1 MKSTFMQPGLTKLVR
16 RGLGRRTPRD
26 EQGVVIVWTALLM
39 VVILGFTAWSVDFS
53 HGKRDGA
60 RLQKAADAAALA
72 GAVFMPENLNGIAF
86 STAREVA
93 TKNGY
98 TDGVN
103 GATVAVAPGQQP
115 NQLKVTITEAMPN
128 DFGSAI
134 GVSTSH
140 IARTGVAEYQRPV
153 SMGSPIN
160 QFGNDPTI
168 GAVSHGSTRYPDFWT
183 NVFGPSSNKGK
194 GDAIQ
199 STICDGADNCK
210 GSNSDYDPN
219 GYFYGVDVQ
228 SSGSPLTVQ
237 AFDPEFAHVGDNCG
251 DNDNGS
257 NLKGA
262 SILPANFNPLFAVPD
277 SATRYSPAADSPY
290 CTGDMYYTEGNNVLP
305 WTVYK
310 LRAPDLTP
318 ADPTDNPV
326 VCSIE
331 FPGFKG
337 DLATAL
343 TQTTAQAGAPDLFVK
358 YFRQWYTLCTV
369 NNPTVG
375 TYFLQI
381 ETSTKIDGSAAPFG
395 GGANRLALRAGLG
408 GNMQTGSVR
417 IFGSG
422 RIGIYANSPAANTT
436 FYLARVLPGAQ
447 GRTLV
452 LSFFD
457 VGDAAQAGAITVLP
471 PADSNQGG
479 AFAGCTFTAPPGNST
494 GPPWGAFQ
502 ATSSGCK
509 ITNVSSANY
518 NGQWIQVRIPIPS
531 TYSCTFTDPLGCWLK
546 VNFAFPAAVQDTTT
560 WAAQLTGDP
569 VRLIQ

>member
-1 MKSTFMQPGLTKLVR
+1 MTNLTAGFPRRVR
-16 RGLGRRTPRD
+16 RDDSGFVL
-26 EQGVVIVWTALLM
+26 IWTALLM
-39 VVILGFTAWSVDFS
+39 AVILGFTAWSVDFWS
-53 HGKRDGA
+53 WKREGA

-86 STAREVA
+86 TTAREIA

-103 GATVAVAPGQQP
+103 GVSVTVVPGQQP
-115 NQLKVTITEAMPN
+115 NQLKVSITEKVQNA
-128 DFGSAI
+128 FGPAL
-134 GVSTSH
+134 GVSSTDV
-140 IARTGVAEYQRPV
+140 TKVGVGEYTRPV

-160 QFGNDPTI
+160 QFGNDPTV
-168 GAVSHGSTRYPDFWT
+168 ATVAHGSTTYPDFWT
-183 NVFGPSSNKGK
+183 NVFGPSSDKTK

-199 STICDGADNCK
+199 AKICDGADNCS

-219 GYFYGVDVQ
+219 GYFYGIDVQ

-251 DNDNGS
+251 NNDGGS
-257 NLKGA
+257 NLAGA
-262 SILPANFNPLFAVPD
+262 SLLPPNFNPKFAVSDP
-277 SATRYSPAADSPY
+277 ATRYSPATTSPY
-290 CTGDMYYTEGNNVLP
+290 CTGDMYYSEGKGVLP
-305 WTVYK
+305 WTTYK

-318 ADPTDNPV
+318 GDPTDNPV
-326 VCSIE
+326 ICTTE
-331 FPGFKG
+331 FPGFMG
-337 DLATAL
+337 DLAAAL
-343 TQTTAQAGAPDLFVK
+343 KQTTPQAGAPALFVQ

-369 NNPTVG
+369 DNPTVG

-381 ETSTKIDGSAAPFG
+381 ETGTKADGSPAPNG

-408 GNMQTGSVR
+408 GNMQTNSVR
-417 IFGSG
+417 IYGSG

-471 PADSNQGG
+471 PSESNLGG
-479 AFAGCTFTAPPGNST
+479 SFAGCTYTAPPGNST
-494 GPPWGAFQ
+494 GPPWGAFG
-502 ATSSGCK
+502 ATDSGCK
-509 ITNVSSANY
+509 ISNVSSANF

-531 TYSCTFTDPLGCWLK
+531 SYSCAYNDALGCWLR
-546 VNFAFPAAVQDTTT
+546 VNFAFPAAVSDTTT
-560 WAAQLTGDP
+560 WTAQLTGDP